1 MSDERDEIRR
11 RVDIVSLVSR
21 EVSLKKR
28 GKNWTGLCPFH
39 DDKNPSFTVNSETGR
54 YKCWACGEGGD
65 CFTWVMKRRHVEFPE
80 AMRLLAAEAGVTL
93 TAHDPQKAERRRT
106 QSDAME
112 EALRFFRETL
122 EKTSAAKEY
131 CERRGIDP
139 ETIDTWELGF
149 APDQGE
155 ALAMRLKRNEY
166 SLAEG
171 KELFLV
177 DQDAG
182 GGYFDKFRARL
193 MFPIRDERGLLV
205 AFGGRL
211 LGQGNPKYINSSDTP
226 LYRKSRV
233 LYGFNKARE
242 TISSKRH
249 AVLTEGYL
257 DVIACHRAGVTQAVA
272 SLGTALSE
280 DHAKLLARWCDTVTI
295 FYDSDEA
302 GQKAA
307 DRAIEVLSA
316 EKIKV
321 RLAFMPDG
329 EDPDSLLSKGGP
341 AAVQEAVENDATPL
355 DFRIRRVESKL
366 APSQDEYWDAV
377 VEALSTTR
385 SELAIAKH
393 LDRLAP
399 LYPGIKDPI
408 RAGEA
413 LRKMVDQAR
422 RQRRR
427 SANPDY
433 EEPRPR
439 EVRKS
444 SIRELHSAEISL
456 FQAFMSEEFRGSGWM
471 VGRLPGFMATGLGER
486 IAQAIATAFP
496 TEAPSGPAR
505 EWVHRLEPEEI
516 RDLMGEIVSDA
527 RVDRLTDEFVS
538 DTIHRLKSMAEDR
551 AQRKVRDAA
560 TDDQAKQRYLEEVL
574 RKRKPDPREASKD
587 PDDYF

>member
-1 MSDERDEIRR
+1 VSDERDEIRR

-39 DDKNPSFTVNSETGR
+39 DDKNPSFTVSSETGR

-80 AMRLLAAEAGVTL
+80 AMRILAAEAGVEL
-93 TAHDPQKAERRRT
+93 AAHDPQKAERRKT

-112 EALRFFRETL
+112 ESLRFFRETL
-122 EKTSAAKEY
+122 GKTGPAREY
-131 CERRGIDP
+131 CERRGLDE
-139 ETIDTWELGF
+139 ETLATWELGF

-155 ALAMRLKRNEY
+155 ALAMRLQRNGF
-166 SLAEG
+166 SLAEA

-193 MFPIRDERGLLV
+193 MFPIRDERGMLV

-211 LGQGNPKYINSSDTP
+211 LGAGNPKYINSSDTP

-233 LYGFNKARE
+233 LYGFHRARE

-257 DVIACHRAGVTQAVA
+257 DVIACHRAGVTHAVA

-307 DRAIEVLSA
+307 DRAIEVLTA
-316 EKIKV
+316 EKIRV

-329 EDPDSLLSKGGP
+329 EDPDSLLAKGGP
-341 AAVQEAVENDATPL
+341 GAVQDAVANDATPL
-355 DFRIRRVESKL
+355 DFRIRRIEAKL
-366 APSQDEYWDAV
+366 EPSQDEYWDAI
-377 VEALSTTR
+377 VEVLAGTR

-399 LYPGIKDPI
+399 TYPGIKDPI

-413 LRKMVDQAR
+413 LRKMVDRAR
-422 RQRRR
+422 RTRRR
-427 SANPDY
+427 TSY
-433 EEPRPR
+433 EEDDTPRP
-439 EVRKS
+439 VQRKS
-444 SIRELHSAEISL
+444 GVSDLHSAEAAL
-456 FQAFMSEEFRGSGWM
+456 FRAFMSEEFRSSGWM
-471 VGRLPGFMATGLGER
+471 VSRLPAFMATGLGER
-486 IAQAIATAFP
+486 IADAIARAFP
-496 TEAPSGPAR
+496 TEAPAGPAR
-505 EWVHRLEPEEI
+505 EWVHRMEPEDI
-516 RDLMGEIVSDA
+516 QDLMGEIATDARSERLTDAYVSDA
-527 RVDRLTDEFVS
+527 
-538 DTIHRLKSMAEDR
+538 IHRLKSMAEDR

-560 TDDQAKQRYLEEVL
+560 TDDEAKQRYLQEVL
-574 RKRKPDPREASKD
+574 KRRKPDPREASKD